1 MLADPTAARTRT
13 PKVMPQKPQQGQ
25 LGSGIQHMEK
35 IVAHGLFWLEWQN
48 TQGED
53 REKPSYE
60 VE

>member
-1 MLADPTAARTRT
+1 
-13 PKVMPQKPQQGQ
+13 MPQKPQQGQ